1 MRHGPSASPSIA
13 SGPIVFAF
21 IVTSEVKRP
30 SGCIRNDIIT
40 TMVTRRTASGGAS
53 RRPPH
58 NTRVNRHV
66 AQSSHARGG
75 SARTVRPSG
84 GPGRAP
90 KRAPG
95 AHAAPR
101 TSSKAN
107 KASLRTAAARGSA
120 SGRGGRLGGREA
132 GTYVGASTPQSLSGT
147 PGLAGIGLG
156 GGSASAGKAPR
167 PTAQDNGQTLLT
179 RRQLLLGAA
188 GVGAAVVIGGAAA
201 AAISS
206 QSNSTPAIE
215 TLQVPTGSVTAAT
228 TLSQVDDASECL
240 SQTGEYDLDYGTLV
254 FCSDDAVA
262 ACLLPT
268 EKAKPLARIGMLS
281 LSSGTC
287 TTVVKA
293 AQGQDDGFEIYD
305 VRATSQGIVWT
316 EANILDGVWRI
327 YAAKLNG
334 AADAASNIQKLDE
347 GSCGEYETPGIAAV
361 GGYAFWQVMSQY
373 DANASSSSQTYAL
386 KRASFGSANAE
397 TVFEGTG
404 RAACAPYAAED
415 GVVIAPR
422 NPQSTSYY
430 QLTRVGADGNVEE
443 SLTLPSS
450 MKPLEAAYGKTGF
463 AFAFDATYSTGGGI
477 ANLGTYTPASKP
489 SGQGADAYSNAKWVR
504 FDRTPTCAPAWC
516 GNYLMVKS
524 TKAVCGVDA
533 AGGRYFVLDVAN
545 GADDYGEWIASSGS
559 RSTFVTFTNI
569 NYTPV
574 SGDAVKCCRVKVWKA
589 N

>member
-21 IVTSEVKRP
+21 IVTSEVKRAW
-30 SGCIRNDIIT
+30 GCIRNDIIT

-75 SARTVRPSG
+75 SSRPTSG
-84 GPGRAP
+84 AGGAHRRAG
-90 KRAPG
+90 G

-107 KASLRTAAARGSA
+107 KASLRTAAAKGSA
-120 SGRGGRLGGREA
+120 GGRGMRRASRDA
-132 GTYVGASTPQSLSGT
+132 GTYVGTSTPESLTGT
-147 PGLAGIGLG
+147 PGLGGIGLG
-156 GGSASAGKAPR
+156 AGPSPAGRAPR
-167 PTAQDNGQTLLT
+167 PAAQDGGQMLLT

-206 QSNSTPAIE
+206 QSNSTPTIE

-228 TLSQVDDASECL
+228 TLSQVEDASECL

-254 FCSDDAVA
+254 FCSDDSVA
-262 ACLLPT
+262 ACLVPT

-287 TTVVKA
+287 TTVVKT
-293 AQGQDDGFEIYD
+293 AQGQNDGFEIYD
-305 VRATSQGIVWT
+305 VRATSQGLVWT

-327 YAAKLNG
+327 YTAKLNG
-334 AADAASNIQKLDE
+334 AADSVSSIQKLDE
-347 GSCGEYETPGIAAV
+347 GSCGEFETPGIAAV
-361 GGYAFWQVMSQY
+361 GGHAFWQVMSQY
-373 DANASSSSQTYAL
+373 DENAASSSQTFAL
-386 KRASFGSANAE
+386 KRAAFGSADAE
-397 TVFEGTG
+397 TVFESAG
-404 RAACAPYAAED
+404 RAACAPYATD
-415 GVVIAPR
+415 NGVVIAPR

-430 QLTRVGADGNVEE
+430 QLTTINEDGSTAEA
-443 SLTLPSS
+443 LTLPSS
-450 MKPLEAAYGKTGF
+450 MKPLEAAYGKSGF
-463 AFAFDATYSTGGGI
+463 AFAFDATYSSGGGI
-477 ANLGTYTPASKP
+477 ANLGTYTPVSKP
-489 SGQGADAYSNAKWVR
+489 SGQGADAYSNTKWVR

-524 TKAVCGVDA
+524 TRAVCGVDA
-533 AGGRYFVLDVAN
+533 AGGRYFVLDVSN
-545 GADDYGEWIASSGS
+545 GADDYGEWIASTGS
-559 RSTFVTFTNI
+559 RNSFVTFTNI

-574 SGDAVKCCRVKVWKA
+574 GGDAVKCCRVKVWKA
-589 N
+589 K